1 MIINLE
7 YKKKDPIFAPSKRR
21 KGQWCTSLSS
31 MTPRLMTHS
40 ADAIL
45 SQLFTQDYHYC
56 TDLVIS
62 TYRYD
67 VDAASNV
74 VSAVLTDFC
83 NAIHAHPEWQISELQ
98 KKFTHRYFVKACL
111 NKAIDS
117 RDLKIVHILDDEYRN
132 SNSSDSEDSDNDLLL
147 NEGNEPEDDGPEDDG
162 PDSPTS
168 CLIPIPKSD
177 DNEEETYEMP
187 DDAPSELT
195 PAKQHRLKLVY
206 HELERFDP
214 RTRLVVLERIY
225 SETPYA
231 ELADDYGYKNADV
244 VKQLV
249 SRALHSIR
257 HHLNAA

>member
-21 KGQWCTSLSS
+21 EGQWCTSLSS

-62 TYRYD
+62 TYHYD

-83 NAIHAHPEWQISELQ
+83 NAIDAH
-98 KKFTHRYFVKACL
+98 
-111 NKAIDS
+111 
-117 RDLKIVHILDDEYRN
+117 
-132 SNSSDSEDSDNDLLL
+132 
-147 NEGNEPEDDGPEDDG
+147 PEDDG
-162 PDSPTS
+162 PDSPTP
-168 CLIPIPKSD
+168 CLMPIPKHNS
-177 DNEEETYEMP
+177 
-187 DDAPSELT
+187 
-195 PAKQHRLKLVY
+195 
-206 HELERFDP
+206 
-214 RTRLVVLERIY
+214 
-225 SETPYA
+225 
-231 ELADDYGYKNADV
+231 
-244 VKQLV
+244 
-249 SRALHSIR
+249 R